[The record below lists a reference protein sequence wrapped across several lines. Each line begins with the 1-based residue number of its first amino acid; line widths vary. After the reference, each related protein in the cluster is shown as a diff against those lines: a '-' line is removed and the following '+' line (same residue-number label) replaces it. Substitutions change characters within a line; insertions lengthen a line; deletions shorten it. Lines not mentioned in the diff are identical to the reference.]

1 MNKLFGIFLCLLLIN
16 SASFAQQTKQV
27 FESPKMKEAIAKH
40 KIVAIL
46 PFNVSITYKKQP
58 KNYSAEGNRQQ
69 EIELSKNIQTSMF
82 TYLLRKAKDYS
93 VSFQDPEKTNIL
105 LKKAGIY
112 DKLDQVTRDTIAKI
126 LGVDAIVGG
135 DFKTEQT
142 KSEAG
147 AIALVIITSG
157 ATGGKTG
164 DGSLVMNIYNGTDGE
179 LLWRFTK
186 TMNEGLETSTDNLVE
201 HMMRKVSR
209 NFPYEK

>member
-1 MNKLFGIFLCLLLIN
+1 MNKLLTLVCLLLIS
-16 SASFAQQTKQV
+16 SASFGQKQI
-27 FESPKMKEAIAKH
+27 FESPKMKEAITKH

-46 PFNVSITYKKQP
+46 PFNVSISYKKQP
-58 KNYSAEGNRQQ
+58 KNYSAEGNKEQ
-69 EIELSKNIQTSMF
+69 EINMSKSIQTSMY
-82 TYLLRKAKDYS
+82 TYLLRKSKNYS
-93 VSFQDPEKTNIL
+93 VDFQDVEKTNIL
-105 LKKAGIY
+105 LRKAGVY
-112 DKLDQVTRDTIAKI
+112 GKLDQVTKDTIAKV
-126 LGVDAIVGG
+126 LGVDAIISG

-157 ATGGKTG
+157 ASGGKTG
-164 DGSLVMNIYNGTDGE
+164 DGSLVMNIHNGADGD

-201 HMMRKVSR
+201 KMMRKVSR